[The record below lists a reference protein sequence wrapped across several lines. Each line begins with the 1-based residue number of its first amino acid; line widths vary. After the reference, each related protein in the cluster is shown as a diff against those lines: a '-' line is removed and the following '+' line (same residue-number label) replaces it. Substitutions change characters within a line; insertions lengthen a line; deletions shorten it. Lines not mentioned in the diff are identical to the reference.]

1 MTDRGLGLA
10 ITAANSAKL
19 VQSLDLSHCTRLRDA
34 GVIALV
40 QRIGP
45 QLRSLDVSHCRLSD
59 AAFEAIATCCG
70 SSLKSL
76 DCSWNGS
83 GVGERTVHALAK
95 HCGELESL
103 ALCGCRARDDS
114 HIKLACACPKLAKLN
129 TRGCE
134 ALSEGGIV
142 AALCTL
148 PRIRKLD
155 LCQIHKLSEPSVH
168 VLLGA
173 RRRANCMQHTHSKM
187 HSHAF
192 LSSLTVLPCAVVVT
206 ARAHHVTTLDLSMCS
221 RLGDDCVSRAAAG
234 FPHLHTLECFGIG
247 LTIAYHHLHQPT
259 PLSPLRCRALTEP
272 HIACPQLEMIEL
284 HLCRDVSPTSLQ
296 R

>member
-1 MTDRGLGLA
+1 MAASFSTLTTRAVAASLDKMPSDQIAALPASVRQKIITEPAAAKTLTDDALRHLGGGHTELSLRGSRVTDRGLGLA
-10 ITAANSAKL
+10 ITAANSSKL
-19 VQSLDLSHCTRLRDA
+19 VQLDLSHCTRLRDA
-34 GVIALV
+34 GIIALV

-114 HIKLACACPKLAKLN
+114 LIKLACACPKLAKLN

-134 ALSEGGIV
+134 ALSEAGIV

-173 RRRANCMQHTHSKM
+173 RSPANCMHTQHTHTAKCMRM
-187 HSHAF
+187 HF
-192 LSSLTVLPCAVVVT
+192 
-206 ARAHHVTTLDLSMCS
+206 
-221 RLGDDCVSRAAAG
+221 
-234 FPHLHTLECFGIG
+234 
-247 LTIAYHHLHQPT
+247 
-259 PLSPLRCRALTEP
+259 SPLLP
-272 HIACPQLEMIEL
+272 SFLVL
-284 HLCRDVSPTSLQ
+284 LL
-296 R
+296 